1 MARKRER
8 SDIVLDMLQSIQEK
22 GGRIKPTHL
31 MYRANLAH
39 QQMKSY
45 LEELI
50 HKNFVKKTKDND
62 YEYIIITD
70 TGLKFVEK
78 IRQMKE
84 FERTFGL

>member
-1 MARKRER
+1 
-8 SDIVLDMLQSIQEK
+8 MLQSIQEK
-22 GGRIKPTHL
+22 GGKIKPTHL

-39 QQMKSY
+39 QQMNSY

-50 HKNFVKKTKDND
+50 NKNFIKKIKDNN

>member
-1 MARKRER
+1 MERKRER
-8 SDIVLDMLQSIQEK
+8 SDIVLDMLLSIQGR

-31 MYRANLAH
+31 MYKANLAH
-39 QQMKSY
+39 QQMKAY
-45 LEELI
+45 LEELVE
-50 HKNFVKKTKDND
+50 KDFVRKVREKD

-78 IRQMKE
+78 IAQMKE

>member
-8 SDIVLDMLQSIQEK
+8 SDIVLDMLQSIQDK

-31 MYRANLAH
+31 MYKANLAH

-45 LEELI
+45 LEELVN
-50 HKNFVKKTKDND
+50 KNFIRKVKENK

-70 TGLKFVEK
+70 AGSRFVNKLK
-78 IRQMKE
+78 QMKE
-84 FERTFGL
+84 FEETFGL

>member
-8 SDIVLDMLQSIQEK
+8 SDIVLDMLLSIQDK
-22 GGRIKPTHL
+22 GGKIKPTHL

-39 QQMKSY
+39 TQMKVY
-45 LEELI
+45 LDELLD
-50 HKNFVKKTKDND
+50 KKLVKKVNEHD

-70 TGLKFVEK
+70 DGLKFVEK
-78 IRQMKE
+78 IKQMKE

>member
-1 MARKRER
+1 MVRKRER

-45 LEELI
+45 LEELVQKDFI
-50 HKNFVKKTKDND
+50 KKIKDNS

-70 TGLKFVEK
+70 TGSKFVEK

>member
-70 TGLKFVEK
+70 TGSKFVEK
-78 IRQMKE
+78 IIQMKE

>member
-8 SDIVLDMLQSIQEK
+8 SDIVLDMLLSIQDK
-22 GGRIKPTHL
+22 GGKIKPTHL

-39 QQMKSY
+39 NQMKVY
-45 LEELI
+45 LEEMLE
-50 HKNFVKKTKDND
+50 KNLVKKVHEHD

-70 TGLKFVEK
+70 NGLKFVEK
-78 IRQMKE
+78 IKQMKE

>member
-50 HKNFVKKTKDND
+50 QKDFIKKIKDNS

-70 TGLKFVEK
+70 TGSKFVEK
-78 IRQMKE
+78 IRHMKE